1 MYHWFAPH
9 PSIFSSEKS
18 SSRRMG
24 AVSSSRRMGAVSSS
38 RRMGAV
44 RVVAIRAAAR
54 AHVIRKRIFFDR
66 AVADSGA
73 STILQRRAAPQRCH
87 QASAIA
93 THQRFRRA
101 YAFAAIAH
109 QLHHAPQRPRSIH
122 NLELASTNIPDRN
135 RNSAAP
141 VRYIRISSLDD
152 VKSKDP
158 WGLTEEMTFRVV
170 STLSSKVE

>member
-1 MYHWFAPH
+1 M
-9 PSIFSSEKS
+9 STRSSE
-18 SSRRMG
+18 R
-24 AVSSSRRMGAVSSS
+24 SSSRRMGAVSSS

-54 AHVIRKRIFFDR
+54 AHVIRKRIFFNR
-66 AVADSGA
+66 ALLSQTAERQLFYRGGLRCSGVTKPLQLQHSSGFTEPMHLQQLYTSFTTRRNARARYIPWA
-73 STILQRRAAPQRCH
+73 SLYQHT
-87 QASAIA
+87 
-93 THQRFRRA
+93 
-101 YAFAAIAH
+101 
-109 QLHHAPQRPRSIH
+109 
-122 NLELASTNIPDRN
+122 DRN

-141 VRYIRISSLDD
+141 VRYIRNLRLDD

>member
-1 MYHWFAPH
+1 
-9 PSIFSSEKS
+9 
-18 SSRRMG
+18 
-24 AVSSSRRMGAVSSS
+24 MGAVSSS

-54 AHVIRKRIFFDR
+54 AHVIRKRIFFNR

-73 STILQRRAAPQRCH
+73 STILQRRAALQRRH

-93 THQRFRRA
+93 TYQRLRRA

-122 NLELASTNIPDRN
+122 NLELASPIEIETPQLQSDTYGIC
-135 RNSAAP
+135 
-141 VRYIRISSLDD
+141 V
-152 VKSKDP
+152 
-158 WGLTEEMTFRVV
+158 WMMTKI
-170 STLSSKVE
+170 LGA